1 MRGSRDRAVLVP
13 TALLVIGGAAALP
26 AQASS
31 RSAPAGGG
39 PLWVARYNGTGN
51 DDDVARSLVVSPD
64 GSRVF
69 VTGYSYGA
77 NGWEDYATAAYHTA
91 TGTLLW
97 LARYDGPASTTDEAV
112 SIGVSPDGSRVFVT
126 GRSTGIESH
135 VDFATL
141 SYDTATG
148 DLVWE
153 ARYGPGQADAGG
165 GPRRQPGWIGGVR
178 HRSDRWR
185 HR

>member
-1 MRGSRDRAVLVP
+1 MRRTRDRAILVA
-13 TALLVIGGAAALP
+13 TALVVIGGAAALP

-77 NGWEDYATAAYHTA
+77 NGGEDYATAAYHTA

-97 LARYDGPASTTDEAV
+97 LGRGVGPPGTTDEAAALW
-112 SIGVSPDGSRVFVT
+112 G
-126 GRSTGIESH
+126 
-135 VDFATL
+135 
-141 SYDTATG
+141 
-148 DLVWE
+148 
-153 ARYGPGQADAGG
+153 
-165 GPRRQPGWIGGVR
+165 
-178 HRSDRWR
+178 
-185 HR
+185 